1 VLDTLRTAYGAAR
14 DGFRSQM
21 SGANRGQM
29 GGNMVQLFIGVMVAA
44 VLGVQV
50 VIPVINDAINTANVS
65 GTEQTILGLLGT
77 FVALLLLISL
87 ASPLMRRV

>member
-1 VLDTLRTAYGAAR
+1 MAAS
-14 DGFRSQM
+14 D
-21 SGANRGQM
+21 RGQM

-50 VIPVINDAINTANVS
+50 VIPVINDAISSANVS
-65 GTEQTILGLLGT
+65 GTEETILGLLGT

>member
-1 VLDTLRTAYGAAR
+1 
-14 DGFRSQM
+14 M